1 MKDIQW
7 FKDHIDETVVRTFD
21 GRSTE
26 FMVTEQN
33 YKYLQLYA
41 QKGYDFAVKPRVHS
55 GPPDSLCTA
64 CKS

>member
-7 FKDHIDETVVRTFD
+7 FKDHIGETVIRTFD

-26 FMVTEQN
+26 FLVTELN

-41 QKGYDFAVKPRVHS
+41 QKGYTYEVKPRV
-55 GPPDSLCTA
+55 A
-64 CKS
+64 QEAV